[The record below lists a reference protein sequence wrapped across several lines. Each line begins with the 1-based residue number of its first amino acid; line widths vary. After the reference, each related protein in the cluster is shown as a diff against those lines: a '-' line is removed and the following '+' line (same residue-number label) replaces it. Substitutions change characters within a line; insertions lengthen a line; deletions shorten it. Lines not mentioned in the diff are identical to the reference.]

1 MKSFLRVGLPVALL
15 GLVTLGGVPLNAQ
28 VATNAPGSTQR
39 PPPLLDH
46 DEMMQLNSAREK
58 VFAAHPDLKAES
70 EKLKAMHAATPSP
83 TPDQRD
89 AALIEWRIFRLKM
102 HDALLE
108 VDPTLKPILAK
119 IDAAGTKAK

>member
-1 MKSFLRVGLPVALL
+1 MKSLLRVGLPVVLL
-15 GLVTLGGVPLNAQ
+15 GLLSFGLNAQ
-28 VATNAPGSTQR
+28 VATNTPISTQR

-46 DEMMQLNSAREK
+46 DEMTQLNAAREK

-70 EKLKAMHAATPSP
+70 EKLKAMHESTPNP

-89 AALIEWRIFRLKM
+89 QAFLEWRVFRMKMRAALLQ
-102 HDALLE
+102 

-119 IDAAGTKAK
+119 IDAAGARAK

>member
-1 MKSFLRVGLPVALL
+1 MKSSFRVGLPLVLL
-15 GLVTLGGVPLNAQ
+15 GLLVLGGVQLDAQ

-70 EKLKAMHAATPSP
+70 ERLKAMHESTPNP

-89 AALIEWRIFRLKM
+89 AALLEWRIFRLKM
-102 HDALLE
+102 HNELLD

-119 IDAAGTKAK
+119 IDAAGAKAK